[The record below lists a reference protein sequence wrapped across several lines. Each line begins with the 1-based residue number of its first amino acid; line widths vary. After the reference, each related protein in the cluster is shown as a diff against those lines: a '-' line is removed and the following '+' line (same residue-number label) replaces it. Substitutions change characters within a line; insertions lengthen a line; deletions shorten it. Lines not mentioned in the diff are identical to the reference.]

1 MVTNHLCI
9 LCALKAKKK
18 KTLAKLNDLLEESG
32 RLNLPLEA
40 RNLALSSK
48 ECYFF
53 SLPPSAFFFTR
64 KGLSVARDFQTQG
77 TFRRKGLPLAER
89 ERERQ

>member
-1 MVTNHLCI
+1 MYFMCF
-9 LCALKAKKK
+9 KSKKK

-48 ECYFF
+48 ECYFV

-64 KGLSVARDFQTQG
+64 KGLSVARDFLWQ
-77 TFRRKGLPLAER
+77 RER